1 MENPQTWG
9 PVERKIY
16 EAKKAWDEGQAAG
29 IVGYSYVAA
38 IARDLRSA
46 DLLNEVSVDELLE
59 TDPEAVAEKA
69 LRDAIAKISAE
80 CSAKQLELFER
91 IYPRLR
97 RDNLESAYKLLV
109 RTVQKN
115 RAGSSDESKGSAA
128 PAPFGE

>member
-29 IVGYSYVAA
+29 IVGYSYPAYIA
-38 IARDLRSA
+38 IELRKA
-46 DLLNEVSVDELLE
+46 ELLDETSVDELLE
-59 TDPEAVAEKA
+59 TDPEVVAEKA

-91 IYPRLR
+91 FYPRLR

-115 RAGSSDESKGSAA
+115 RAGRSEETTSSTA